1 MATGVLPFR
10 GDTSGMIFD
19 AILNRPAVPPVRLNP
34 DLPAELERILLRS
47 LERDRELRYQ
57 HASDLRAE
65 LQRLKRDVDSSHS
78 LATASSSASTSA
90 PDLLSAVIPVS
101 GASVKA
107 HTSGH
112 TAAVADTSG
121 KSVKRRWMGA
131 AAAVVVVIGGI
142 STYFYTHRA
151 HGLSD
156 KDSILVA
163 DFVNTTSEPVF
174 DGTLKQALAVQL
186 QQSPFLSI
194 LPEERVRETLQFMG
208 RPPDEHVTGAVAR
221 ELCQRA
227 NVNAAINGSIASLGS
242 QYVISLEAVNCN
254 TGESLAREQSTAE
267 SKEKV
272 LSALGSASSQLRNK
286 LGESLASIQKFDK
299 PVEEATTSSLE
310 ALKAYTQGQ
319 QETNTGM
326 NSKRCRSFSELLSWI
341 QILRV
346 RTPTS
351 PAFMPTRGRRQAA
364 SSLKRKPMPCAIV
377 SVRAKSWKLR
387 QPITGSSPGILTKNP
402 PRRNCIDRPTPGGQ
416 SS

>member
-1 MATGVLPFR
+1 MRVLTSSHLGSCCMKWPRVYCPF
-10 GDTSGMIFD
+10 GAIPAGMIFD

-131 AAAVVVVIGGI
+131 AAAAVVVIGGI
-142 STYFYTHRA
+142 STYFYRIA
-151 HGLSD
+151 RMGSVIRFRPGRRL
-156 KDSILVA
+156 
-163 DFVNTTSEPVF
+163 VNTTSEPVF

-254 TGESLAREQSTAE
+254 TGESVAREQSTAE

-299 PVEEATTSSLE
+299 PVE
-310 ALKAYTQGQ
+310 
-319 QETNTGM
+319 
-326 NSKRCRSFSELLSWI
+326 
-341 QILRV
+341 
-346 RTPTS
+346 
-351 PAFMPTRGRRQAA
+351 
-364 SSLKRKPMPCAIV
+364 RKPQ
-377 SVRAKSWKLR
+377 L
-387 QPITGSSPGILTKNP
+387 LL
-402 PRRNCIDRPTPGGQ
+402 
-416 SS
+416 